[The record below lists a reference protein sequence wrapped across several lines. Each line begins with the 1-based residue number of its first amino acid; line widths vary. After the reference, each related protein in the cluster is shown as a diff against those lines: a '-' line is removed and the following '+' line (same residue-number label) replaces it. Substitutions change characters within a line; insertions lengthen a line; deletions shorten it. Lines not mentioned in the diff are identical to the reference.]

1 MGLGLF
7 KCSEP
12 RKSSGQTGQT
22 VFVYQKEQISAP
34 NPNPIKFEIEKELVV
49 NGKSILLV
57 KYFGCTT
64 FNGKKLLLLKRK
76 WLGGNSLDPHFL
88 GKNHIV
94 LARFEPNK
102 LGWILAKKCAMS
114 FASYKQ
120 YE

>member
-7 KCSEP
+7 KSSEP
-12 RKSSGQTGQT
+12 RKSSGNGQT
-22 VFVYQKEQISAP
+22 VYIYEKQQVAAP
-34 NPNPIKFEIEKELVV
+34 NPNPIKFEIEKEVVV

-88 GKNHIV
+88 GKHHIV

-102 LGWILAKKCAMS
+102 LGWMLAKICANS